1 MPALDLRNIT
11 ATYPGAPVDRP
22 ALHDVSLAADRQFL
36 ALLGPNGSGKSTLMR
51 VLVGLHKPSAG
62 QIVAPTDRRTL
73 GVVFQTPAVDDLL
86 TVRENL
92 ILAAALGGQSR
103 AAVTERLAQLTE
115 RIGLS
120 DIITTR
126 CARLSGGQRRRADLA
141 RAMMARPK
149 LLILDEPTT
158 GLDIDARARFWST
171 LDTIRREEDLT
182 ILAATHL
189 GEEAER
195 ADRVVLLREGHL
207 IADATPDQLRAPL
220 GRRAARVDLRPNADA
235 AAVRHRLEHAAANA
249 RWWSGGAIIPD
260 ADATLIDTCPTDHAS
275 LRIAAPTLEDAYLWH
290 TAEPSTV
297 GATP

>member
-11 ATYPGAPVDRP
+11 ATYPARTRP
-22 ALHDVSLAADRQFL
+22 ALDGVSLAADGDL
-36 ALLGPNGSGKSTLMR
+36 IALLGPNGSGKSTLMR
-51 VLVGLHKPSAG
+51 VLVGLHTPASG
-62 QIVAPTDRRTL
+62 QVVAPADRSGL
-73 GVVFQTPAVDDLL
+73 GVVFQTPAIDDLL

-103 AAVTERLAQLTE
+103 AAATERLAQLTE

-141 RAMMARPK
+141 RALMARPK

-220 GRRAARVDLRPNADA
+220 GRRAARVDLRPGADA
-235 AAVRHRLEHAAANA
+235 AAVRHWLEHAAANA

-260 ADATLIDTCPTDHAS
+260 ADAALIDTCPTDHAS

-297 GATP
+297 GAAP